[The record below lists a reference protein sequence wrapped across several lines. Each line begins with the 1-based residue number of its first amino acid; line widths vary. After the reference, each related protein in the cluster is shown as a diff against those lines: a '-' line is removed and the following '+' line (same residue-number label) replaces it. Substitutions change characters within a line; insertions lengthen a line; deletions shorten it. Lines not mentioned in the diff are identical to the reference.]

1 MILPSFSLLAK
12 VKLKFQILPVGIC
25 LLSTAILFGQE
36 RNLEF
41 YIESGLQN
49 SPLLKDYRNQKMSN
63 LIDSIR
69 IIAAYKPQLN
79 GVSINNYA
87 PTNNG
92 WGYDGAITNGVNF
105 SQLVVA
111 SKRLVS
117 KESLQIQQ
125 EVIQILNE
133 SLSITGKIS
142 EKDLS
147 KSITAQYITA
157 YGNWQQYNFNSDIL
171 RLLKKEEMILKK
183 LTENGIYRQTDYL
196 SLLVTIQQQEILISQ
211 ISIQFQNDFS
221 TLNYLCGIKDTTAIP
236 LKTPVI
242 LLAIVPEVENTVFYQ
257 QFRIDSLKL
266 KNNSELIEYNY
277 KPKANLY
284 ADGGY
289 LTSFTDQ
296 AYKNFGFSFGVNL
309 SVPIYDGKQK
319 KMQHDKLN
327 IAEQTRQN
335 YRDYFKKQ
343 FDQQIA
349 QLSQQLKLTQELISQ
364 TDKQIKYTETL
375 IEANRILLETGDVRM
390 SDYILAIGNY
400 LTIRN
405 IKTQNNITKLQ
416 LINQINYWNK
426 K

>member
-1 MILPSFSLLAK
+1 MILPSSLLFEIH
-12 VKLKFQILPVGIC
+12 KLKTNILLIGIC
-25 LLSTAILFGQE
+25 ILSTIALCGQE
-36 RNLEF
+36 RNLDF
-41 YIESGLQN
+41 YIESGIQN
-49 SPLLKDYRNQKMSN
+49 SPLIKDYRNQKMSN

-69 IIAAYKPQLN
+69 IIAGYKPQVN

-87 PTNNG
+87 PTYNG
-92 WGYDGAITNGVNF
+92 WGYDGAVTNGANF

-117 KESLQIQQ
+117 KENLKNQHEAIQL
-125 EVIQILNE
+125 LNE
-133 SLSITGKIS
+133 SLTLTGKIT
-142 EKDLS
+142 EQDLS

-157 YGNWQQYNFNSDIL
+157 YGNWQQYNFNTEIL
-171 RLLKKEEMILKK
+171 HLLKKEEMILKK

-196 SLLVTIQQQEILISQ
+196 SFLVTIQQQEILISQ

-221 TLNYLCGIKDTTAIP
+221 TLNYLCGIKDTTAVP

-242 LLAIVPEVENTVFYQ
+242 LLALVPQVENTVYYQ

-289 LTSFTDQ
+289 LTSFTEQ
-296 AYKNFGFSFGVNL
+296 AYKNFGFSIGVNL

-319 KMQHDKLN
+319 KMQHEKLT

-349 QLSQQLKLTQELISQ
+349 QLSQQLKSTQELISQ

-375 IEANRILLETGDVRM
+375 IEANRKLLETGDVRM

-400 LTIRN
+400 LTIKN
-405 IKTQNNITKLQ
+405 ITTQNNITKLQ